1 MAQQGQVRRSVL
13 RHGLTEGEETA
24 EMSRSGLEFKIL
36 GPLEATV
43 DGKPLQIRGVR
54 QRAVLAHLLLA
65 QGGVV
70 SVESLISNVWD
81 GRPPNTARTQV
92 SICVAALRKL
102 FRNAG
107 ATDEV
112 IATVQPG
119 YRLSLAGR
127 RLDAME
133 FSLGAERGYGLGREG
148 NLAEAA
154 ESLKQAL
161 ALWRGPALSDVPA
174 QFAEMAATRLSEQRL
189 LAAEQ
194 LMTLRLK
201 LGEHRSIISELRALL
216 HAHPLREQ
224 LRATLMRAQYRAGQR
239 AEALHTFREGRTLSI
254 DELGLEPGAELQVLH
269 DAILNDTSGEP
280 SVGEGPG
287 MVAETGT
294 IPLELPLDVGD
305 FVGRKAELQELDYLL
320 AVDPGRR
327 RTAVCFISGSPGS
340 GKTALAVHWGRSKAG
355 HFPDGQLYV
364 DIRDAAAGSP
374 ERTALA
380 VLQRFLRSLGMHPD
394 LVPKGL
400 GECSAAYRS
409 LLADRRAFVIID
421 NATTFREVEPLLPG
435 GGQCCVLVTGLE
447 QFMHGRGT
455 RGVRLGPI
463 EHDDAVA
470 LLAAITGRE
479 LVETEAVDRLLE
491 LCGRLPLAI
500 RAAGLRLD
508 SKPHW
513 SVEDLVA
520 RLSDPRRLL
529 DTLSHGESSP
539 RACFDRALRH
549 VPLDTAAAYRALSA
563 TPTADFDV
571 RTAAEV
577 LCTSAADAED
587 TLERLVDLNLLELNP
602 LEGRRR
608 MRRGGGLC
616 YRYPHLLRLHAEQ
629 LLHEESL
636 EHTTLRLTRRAG
648 PTRLTSGAC
657 ST

>member
-1 MAQQGQVRRSVL
+1 
-13 RHGLTEGEETA
+13 
-24 EMSRSGLEFKIL
+24 MSRFGLEFKIL
-36 GPLEATV
+36 GPLEAAV

-92 SICVAALRKL
+92 SICVAELRKL
-102 FRNAG
+102 FRRAG
-107 ATDEV
+107 CTGEV

-119 YRLSLAGR
+119 YQLSLAGH

-133 FSLGAERGYGLGREG
+133 FTRGAERGYGLGREG

-154 ESLKQAL
+154 EFLRQAL

-194 LMTLRLK
+194 LMTFRLE
-201 LGEHRSIISELRALL
+201 LGEHRSIIGELRALL
-216 HAHPLREQ
+216 HTHPLREQ
-224 LRATLMRAQYRAGQR
+224 LRATLMRAQCRAGQR

-254 DELGLEPGAELQVLH
+254 DELGLEPGAELQALH
-269 DAILNDTSGEP
+269 DAILNDTSVAP
-280 SVGEGPG
+280 AVAEGPP
-287 MVAETGT
+287 VEAEQLGR
-294 IPLELPLDVGD
+294 PCELPLGNGD
-305 FVGRKAELQELDYLL
+305 FIGRTAELRELDFLL
-320 AVDPGRR
+320 AAEPGRR

-340 GKTALAVHWGRSKAG
+340 GKTALAVHWGRANAG

-364 DIRDAAAGSP
+364 DIRDAAAGTP
-374 ERTALA
+374 ERTALL

-409 LLADRRAFVIID
+409 MLADRRAFVIID
-421 NATTFREVEPLLPG
+421 NATAFREVEPLLPG
-435 GGQCCVLVTGLE
+435 GGQCCVLITGLE
-447 QFMHGRGT
+447 QFMHGRGMK
-455 RGVRLGPI
+455 GLRLGPV
-463 EHDDAVA
+463 EHDDAIA
-470 LLAAITGRE
+470 LLAASTGRE
-479 LVETEAVDRLLE
+479 PATAEAEAVDRLLE

-500 RAAGLRLD
+500 RAAGMRLD

-513 SVEDLVA
+513 SVEDLVT
-520 RLSDPRRLL
+520 RLSDPARRL
-529 DTLSHGESSP
+529 DVLSHGESSL

-549 VPLDTAAAYRALSA
+549 VPQDTAAAYRALSA
-563 TPTADFDV
+563 SPSVDFDV
-571 RTAAEV
+571 RTAADV
-577 LCTSAADAED
+577 LRTRAADAED
-587 TLERLVDLNLLELNP
+587 TLERLVDLNLLELNLLGFNI

-608 MRRGGGLC
+608 MRRGAGLR
-616 YRYPHLLRLHAEQ
+616 YRYPHLLRLHAQQ

-636 EHTTLRLTRRAG
+636 ERTTLRLTQHVR
-648 PTRLTSGAC
+648 PTRLASGAC
-657 ST
+657 PT